1 MAFGLGY
8 TLAMPYILDRFEDN
22 ELAVLETDDGTTLD
36 VPRIQIP
43 PEAKEGDVL
52 LELAE
57 NELDG
62 ELCYAVDFD
71 ATEQR
76 RREVSDL
83 RASIPTV
90 DEGDLEL

>member
-1 MAFGLGY
+1 
-8 TLAMPYILDRFEDN
+8 MPYILDRFEDN
-22 ELAVLETDDGTTLD
+22 DLAVLETDDGTLLD
-36 VPRIQIP
+36 VPRTQVP

-52 LELAE
+52 LALTE

-62 ELCYAVDFD
+62 KVRFAVDFD

-90 DEGDLEL
+90 DESDLEL